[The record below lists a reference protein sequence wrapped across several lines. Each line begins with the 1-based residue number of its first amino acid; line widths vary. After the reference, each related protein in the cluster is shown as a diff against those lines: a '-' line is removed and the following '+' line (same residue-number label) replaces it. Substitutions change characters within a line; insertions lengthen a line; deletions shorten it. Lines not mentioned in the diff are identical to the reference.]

1 MSVEQAEVEDDIDD
15 DDQLEEPD
23 FDAPLQLLN
32 SVSARLLRGEIPTN
46 PNRLQALFQH
56 LQSVV
61 GDVVDAS
68 FAKITAA
75 FDQIEDANQA
85 LREDGEDSPASQAF
99 FAEFET
105 GREHIEEG
113 LAIMQESFF
122 SAQNIEDLEDFE
134 EELREAEV
142 QLAEGLGRLE
152 TAMIA
157 AEDPDAFGLH
167 PEVRSEYIEDAT
179 DAFASSLDA
188 LSLHLEDGKK
198 EHLEFVL
205 EKLDLAREFI
215 EAALTDAVAAE
226 EETDGEVSDADDESE
241 DDAEVAE

>member
-1 MSVEQAEVEDDIDD
+1 MQAEIEDVAEPDE
-15 DDQLEEPD
+15 QLEEPD
-23 FDAPLQLLN
+23 FDAPLELLN
-32 SVSARLLRGEIPTN
+32 SVSSRLLRGEIPTN

-68 FAKITAA
+68 FAKITLA
-75 FDQIEDANQA
+75 FDKVEEANQA
-85 LREDGEDSPASQAF
+85 LKEDGEDSPATELF
-99 FAEFET
+99 FAEFEA

-113 LAIMQESFF
+113 LAVMQESFF
-122 SAQNIEDLEDFE
+122 SAQNIEDLEEFE

-152 TAMIA
+152 TAMIQ
-157 AEDPDAFGLH
+157 AEDPDLFGLH

-179 DAFASSLDA
+179 EAFASSLDA
-188 LSLHLEDGKK
+188 LTLHLEDGKR

-205 EKLDLAREFI
+205 EKLDLAREFV
-215 EAALTDAVAAE
+215 EAALADVE
-226 EETDGEVSDADDESE
+226 EDEE
-241 DDAEVAE
+241 PEEP